1 MKHEPN
7 RRPLFWIFAVTFFVV
22 YCFLKYNS
30 PQLIE
35 DLFKAES
42 FPLLNKLAA
51 TTDNQNLAFYQ
62 GRIEE
67 NVTGPLASVFG
78 GLIFLGFSLVFLKKT
93 GTLTFG
99 LAVFIFLLITKLEVL
114 FFPPWGDHVGG
125 SLEEAV
131 WLARNNFNY
140 IELFHQP
147 GSIYGGPKYFLFS
160 IYPGVVAFLMK
171 VCPTPQ
177 IFIMVAHLI
186 TFAFAAIMVALLR
199 EILLKLFDETT
210 ALFTSL
216 FLLALPLYQTMIEMI
231 NMDMTSTFFAFLS
244 AYFLIQKRLGFAT
257 FLAIV
262 AVWVKGSGAASC
274 GAIFITCLGLFFFS
288 KEFQFKPKLIVY
300 GILVLFMAF
309 LQVYLRSKFVHTVDM
324 HHNSVKFLC
333 GLPHFMGH
341 QYLTHFFFFSL
352 LGIAVLYWKE
362 KVDLAQ
368 FFNKHYIALV
378 MFIQALCWF
387 LLHLNVSVM
396 GPRYKLTLAPFLLFS
411 VVYAYAVI
419 FKNKTFIKISLVAAI
434 IISFFSVYGFLEG
447 ERVDSHYYAYGPLER
462 SLEYRNDM
470 KLHMKLVKEFQTN
483 FPGFT
488 IGAPHVTA
496 QMLAFPEY
504 GYVKEPL
511 NVLMYGMNI
520 TFGGIKNFSGIQD
533 LDLHK
538 TIWIGFRE
546 TDPLQFDYPID
557 AQDKIIKVVNVGD
570 KKATLFMG
578 GIALQKMYML
588 IILKKMGKLH

>member
-7 RRPLFWIFAVTFFVV
+7 RRPLFWIFAVTFFILYV
-22 YCFLKYNS
+22 FFKYNS
-30 PQLIE
+30 AFLIE
-35 DLFKAES
+35 DLFNQQS
-42 FPLLNKLAA
+42 FPFLNKLAA
-51 TTDNQNLAFYQ
+51 TSENQNLAYYQ

-67 NVTGPLASVFG
+67 NMTGPLASVFG
-78 GLIFLGFSLVFLKKT
+78 GLIFLGFSLVFLKKSS
-93 GTLTFG
+93 TLKFG
-99 LAVFIFLLITKLEVL
+99 LATLIFLLITKHEVL
-114 FFPPWGDHVGG
+114 LFPPWGDHVGG

-140 IELFHQP
+140 VELFHQP

-160 IYPGVVAFLMK
+160 IYPGIVAFLIK
-171 VCPTPQ
+171 FFPTDW
-177 IFIMVAHLI
+177 IAIAHLL
-186 TFAFAAIMVALLR
+186 TFAFAAVIVAFLR

-244 AYFLIQKRLGFAT
+244 AYWLIQKRLGLAT
-257 FLAIV
+257 FMAII

-288 KEFQFKPKLIVY
+288 KDFQNKPKLLFY
-300 GILVLFMAF
+300 GILALLMAF
-309 LQVYLRSKFVHTVDM
+309 LQVFLRSKFVHTVDM

-333 GLPHFMGH
+333 GLPHFMGN

-352 LGIAVLYWKE
+352 VGIAIVFWKE
-362 KVDLAQ
+362 KLNLPL
-368 FFNKHYIALV
+368 FFNKHYIAIV
-378 MFIQALCWF
+378 MFIQSVCWF

-396 GPRYKLTLAPFLLFS
+396 GPRYKLTLAPFLLFG
-411 VVYAYAVI
+411 VVFAYIVI
-419 FKNKTFIKISLVAAI
+419 FKNKTLIKISLVIAI
-434 IISFFSVYGFLEG
+434 IISFFSVYGFLEKD
-447 ERVDSHYYAYGPLER
+447 RVDSHYYAYGPLER

-470 KLHMKLVKEFQTN
+470 KLHMKLVKEFKTN

-520 TFGGIKNFSGIQD
+520 TFGGIKNFNGLQE
-533 LDLHK
+533 LDLRK

-578 GIALQKMYML
+578 GIALQKKYMM
-588 IILKKMGKLH
+588 IILKKMGRI